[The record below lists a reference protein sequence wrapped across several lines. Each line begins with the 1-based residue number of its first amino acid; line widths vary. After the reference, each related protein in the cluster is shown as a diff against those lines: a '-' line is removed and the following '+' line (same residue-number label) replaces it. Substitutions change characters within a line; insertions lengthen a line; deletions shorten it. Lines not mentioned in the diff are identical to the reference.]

1 MAPTNPIADAIEDP
15 VVTLRYWM
23 DVEALT
29 PPSAEDDREADDTFE
44 ARHAPV
50 RDLPWHDPSFG
61 NCHCKYIHFVRFG
74 IFARERYEADLVS
87 ALSTHAEEDHDT
99 KPASA
104 AKRFCCTGVFSVDDN
119 GTAVPGSLVLPEFG
133 LMYERLLAPSP
144 VEIDDELEAF
154 RRHCRS
160 SYDGLA
166 LEYNQAARKVDTEF
180 VAAVQAMVAQ
190 TLTWLN
196 AVPATMPSAVVRSS
210 VCRTFTA
217 TGPAKLDAQGVPQR
231 TGKWRDKMARLP
243 PMGSFYFGDLRLV
256 MRAVQNRNG
265 GLVERYLSGRPERND
280 CTEGKF
286 IEGACT
292 AATHPPGRWPSQHGM
307 SLMQQVAVDLAMTEV
322 AEGGLFAVNGPP
334 GTGKT
339 TLLMDIVAAVVVG
352 RATAMCA
359 FAKPADAFTRE
370 AFGPGRRDSG
380 APFVHALH
388 ESLLDH
394 LVVVASG
401 NNGAVENVTRELPSL
416 AKVAPRHLDGF
427 QFFAPTADAL
437 LRSKKPGDADEGD
450 DEADDD
456 GGPEPGPQAN
466 SWGLI
471 SAALGKKANRTRFV
485 GVLQRE
491 ERGNLGPAPC
501 NLFRQLEEARP
512 GTDWKSARA
521 GFRRAADVVAALS
534 AEISAAKN
542 PTVPTPARIAELER
556 VRAEAA
562 SAEQRM
568 GAALSAADAIHS
580 DAQSAFDRAERGVD
594 LLQAA
599 KPSWVASIFGRGR
612 EWRLRMAGVVEERAG
627 ADRALGAAER
637 ARQEARSAAG
647 TARSSF
653 AATSQAVKEARRQAI
668 EAEAAAR
675 LTVLRHPGL
684 VTPADVAH
692 EPDEGARQAML
703 PGSSQ
708 ALSDARAALFVSAMR
723 VHLAFVCAAGPD
735 VFDHNLRIA
744 LRMLAGDQ
752 EVRGLVQRSA
762 PHLWATLALVTP
774 VVSTTFASLARTF
787 QFMGMGSIPWLLI
800 DEAGQA
806 VPHQAVG
813 ALWRAK
819 RAIVVGD
826 PFQVEPV
833 AGIDANA
840 DAKLQ
845 ERRGA
850 PERHRAT
857 LSSAQKL
864 ADAASRFG
872 CMASSEGA
880 EPTWVGCPL
889 RVHRRCVE
897 PMFGIANRMAYGGG
911 MFLAAD
917 KEPTEVQLTASRP
930 LLGPSCWYDVTEK
943 AGGPKHFIPSQAEA
957 VSRLVGMLIEEGV
970 VDEDGL
976 PVVFAVSPFR
986 SMADGLRGRLQAD
999 LAKHG
1004 LQAHAAAW
1012 AATSVGTVHTFQG
1025 KERETVVLALGGVT
1039 EGAIRWASATPN
1051 ILNVAV
1057 TRAQRRLYVVGD
1069 RKRWMAA
1076 SSLMQHMATLPL
1088 VGWPP
1093 VPAPLFTSP

>member
-1 MAPTNPIADAIEDP
+1 MAPTNPNADAIEDP

-29 PPSAEDDREADDTFE
+29 PPSAEDDREADDAFE
-44 ARHAPV
+44 ARHVSV
-50 RDLPWHDPSFG
+50 RDFPWHDPSFG
-61 NCHCKYIHFVRFG
+61 DCYCKYIHFVRFG
-74 IFARERYEADLVS
+74 IFARERYETDLVS
-87 ALSTHAEEDHDT
+87 ALSTQAEEDHDT
-99 KPASA
+99 KPAPV

-119 GTAVPGSLVLPEFG
+119 GRAVPGSLILPEFG
-133 LMYERLLAPSP
+133 LMYERLLAPSS

-166 LEYNQAARKVDTEF
+166 LEYSQADRKVDAEF
-180 VAAVQAMVAQ
+180 VAAVRAMVAQ
-190 TLTWLN
+190 TLTWLDG
-196 AVPATMPSAVVRSS
+196 VPATMPSAVVRSS

-217 TGPAKLDAQGVPQR
+217 TGPAKLDAQGVLQR
-231 TGKWRDKMARLP
+231 PGKWRDKVARLP
-243 PMGSFYFGDLRLV
+243 PMGSFYFDDLRLV
-256 MRAVQNRNG
+256 MRAVRNRNG
-265 GLVERYLSGRPERND
+265 GLVERYLSGRLERND

-286 IEGACT
+286 IEVACT

-307 SLMQQVAVDLAMTEV
+307 SLMQQVAVDLAVAEV
-322 AEGGLFAVNGPP
+322 AAGGLFAVNGPP

-370 AFGPGRRDSG
+370 AFGPGGRESG
-380 APFVHALH
+380 VPFVHALH

-416 AKVAPRHLDGF
+416 AKIAPHHLDGF
-427 QFFAPTADAL
+427 KFFAATADAL
-437 LRSKKPGDADEGD
+437 LQSKKSDEGD
-450 DEADDD
+450 EDADDD
-456 GGPEPGPQAN
+456 EDGSPEPGPQAS

-471 SAALGKKANRTRFV
+471 SAALGKKANRVRFV
-485 GVLQRE
+485 RVLQRE
-491 ERGNLGPAPC
+491 ERGDLGPAPC
-501 NLFRQLEEARP
+501 NLFRQLEEARL

-521 GFRRAADVVAALS
+521 GFRRAADAVAALS
-534 AEISAAKN
+534 AEISMARN
-542 PTVPTPARIAELER
+542 PAVPTPARIADLELS
-556 VRAEAA
+556 RAEAA
-562 SAEQRM
+562 TTERRM
-568 GAALSAADAIHS
+568 EAALSAADTIHS
-580 DAQSAFDRAERGVD
+580 EAQSAFDRAERGVD

-599 KPSWVASIFGRGR
+599 KPSWVASIFGRDR
-612 EWRLRMAGVVEERAG
+612 EWRLRMAGAVEERAG
-627 ADRALGAAER
+627 ADRALGVAER
-637 ARQEARSAAG
+637 ARREARSAAEAARTSS
-647 TARSSF
+647 TA
-653 AATSQAVKEARRQAI
+653 ASQAVKEAERQAV

-675 LTVLRHPGL
+675 LTALRHPGL
-684 VTPADVAH
+684 LTPADVAH
-692 EPDEGARQAML
+692 EPDEGTRQAML
-703 PGSSQ
+703 PGNSQ

-735 VFDHNLRIA
+735 VFDHNLRVA
-744 LRMLAGDQ
+744 LRMLAGDR

-787 QFMGMGSIPWLLI
+787 QSMGMGSIPWLLI

-872 CMASSEGA
+872 CMASSGGA

-917 KEPTEVQLTASRP
+917 KAPVEVRLTASRP

-957 VSRLVGMLIEEGV
+957 VSRLVGRLIEEGV

-986 SMADGLRGRLQAD
+986 SMADGLRGRLRAD
-999 LAKHG
+999 LAKRG

-1012 AATSVGTVHTFQG
+1012 ATASVGTVHTFQG
-1025 KERETVVLALGGVT
+1025 KERETVVLALGGAT

-1069 RKRWMAA
+1069 RKRWMTA
-1076 SSLMQHMATLPL
+1076 SNLTHHMATLPVIGL
-1088 VGWPP
+1088 SLAP
-1093 VPAPLFTSP
+1093 VPLFISP